1 MWEFGIEEKH
11 WKEVTRGPQPAWW
24 FLGFLPCG
32 SKERGSR
39 STRKSGWPHPGSRI
53 PSIQRASSQMRSPID
68 WAPVEVL
75 PALGWAAASGEH
87 STKQGVCVVGE
98 MSYGCWRRSVSGAA
112 LTDPFR
118 KAAAVMDSP
127 LGLSCWVIK
136 PLS

>member
-1 MWEFGIEEKH
+1 
-11 WKEVTRGPQPAWW
+11 
-24 FLGFLPCG
+24 
-32 SKERGSR
+32 
-39 STRKSGWPHPGSRI
+39 
-53 PSIQRASSQMRSPID
+53 MRSPID
-68 WAPVEVL
+68 WAPVAVL

-87 STKQGVCVVGE
+87 STKQGVRVVGE
-98 MSYGCWRRSVSGAA
+98 MSYGCWQRSVSGAA